1 MFLGPS
7 TFPVVVLSVSVI
19 LRAVVKTL
27 RAAVAALINEG
38 KAMIDLILNG
48 LFITY
53 NIAIGVWL
61 VAIAWRDLK

>member
-1 MFLGPS
+1 
-7 TFPVVVLSVSVI
+7 
-19 LRAVVKTL
+19 VKTL

-53 NIAIGVWL
+53 NLAIAFWL
-61 VAIAWRDLK
+61 GCIAWRDLK

>member
-27 RAAVAALINEG
+27 RAVAAALIER
-38 KAMIDLILNG
+38 KME
-48 LFITY
+48 
-53 NIAIGVWL
+53 
-61 VAIAWRDLK
+61 K